1 MKVVKILLI
10 VAGGLLALAAIAA
23 AVFALTFKPD
33 SYKPELVALVK
44 ERTGRTL
51 TIDGPLGL
59 TFFPKLGVSIGKT
72 QLSEA
77 GGSKTF
83 ASLTEAKVSLALMPL
98 LSGQVVVDRVVLT
111 GLAAEVV
118 SRKDG
123 KSNIDD
129 LTGGSSTD
137 KEKPKSSDKAAA
149 PAVKLDIAGI
159 EVTADNLVLRDEREA
174 KQTRVSALK
183 LTTGRIAEDAPGK
196 LELKARVQGEGLDVT
211 VDVAGNYRLS
221 LGQSKVS
228 LSDLAVKITGE
239 VPSAPKPFA
248 LTLAGNLAADW
259 GRETANGELTAKFDD
274 STAKTKFEVK
284 GFSPSAI
291 RFDAEVDRLDLDR
304 YAGQQKP
311 AGSAA
316 GATGGGAAGKPAAE
330 QPIDLSGLKGLNL
343 NGEARIGQLTVAKL
357 KIEKVRVGLRVLGGR
372 VDASPLAAS
381 LYGGTLS
388 GSAMV
393 NANGNQIVLKQ
404 QLTGINIG
412 PLLRDAMGRD
422 AMEGR
427 GNVTLDV
434 QTAGQFPGALKRALA
449 GTASLRLEDGAVK
462 GINLAETFRKAKS
475 MLGSKSAQEQGASGS
490 DKTDFSEMT
499 ASFVIRNGVARNDDL
514 SVKAPFLRL
523 GGAGD
528 IDIGAGNLNYLAKAA
543 VVNTS
548 GGQGGKDLEALAGLT
563 IPVRLSGPFDA
574 VKYRIDYGSIATDAV
589 KQKVEQKVQD
599 ALKGGVQDK
608 LKNLFKR

>member
-1 MKVVKILLI
+1 MKALKILLM
-10 VAGGLLALAAIAA
+10 VAGGLIALAAIAV
-23 AVFALTFKPD
+23 AVFAVTFKPD

-44 ERTGRTL
+44 EKTGRTL
-51 TIDGPLGL
+51 DIDGPLGL
-59 TFFPKLGVSIGKT
+59 TFFPKLGVSVGKT
-72 QLSEA
+72 QLSEV
-77 GGSKTF
+77 GGGKTF

-111 GLAAEVV
+111 GLSAEVV
-118 SRKDG
+118 TRKDG
-123 KSNIDD
+123 RTNIDD
-129 LTGGSSTD
+129 LTGGASRD
-137 KEKPKSSDKAAA
+137 KTKPAEKSAP

-174 KQTRVSALK
+174 RQTRVSALK

-196 LELKARVQGEGLDVT
+196 LELKARVQGEGLDVII
-211 VDVAGNYRLS
+211 DVAGSYRLS
-221 LGQSKVS
+221 LGESKLS
-228 LSDLAVKITGE
+228 LSELAVKIAGE
-239 VPSAPKPFA
+239 APSAPKPFA
-248 LTLAGNLAADW
+248 LALTGNVTADW
-259 GRETANGELTAKFDD
+259 VKETANGELTAKFDD

-311 AGSAA
+311 AGPAADSAA
-316 GATGGGAAGKPAAE
+316 GAAADKPAAE

-343 NGEARIGQLTVAKL
+343 TGEARIGQLTVAKL

-372 VDASPLAAS
+372 VDVNPVAAS
-381 LYGGTLS
+381 LYGGTLA
-388 GSAMV
+388 GSATL
-393 NANGNQIVLKQ
+393 NANGNQIALKQ

-422 AMEGR
+422 ALEGR
-427 GNVTLDV
+427 GNVTLEV
-434 QTAGQFPGALKRALA
+434 QTAGQLPSALKRALA
-449 GTASLRLEDGAVK
+449 GTASFRLEDGAVK
-462 GINLAETFRKAKS
+462 GINLADTFRKAKS
-475 MLGSKSAQEQGASGS
+475 MLGSKSAQEQGASSG

-499 ASFVIRNGVARNDDL
+499 ASFVIRNGVAHNDDL
-514 SVKAPFLRL
+514 SAKAPFLRL
-523 GGAGD
+523 GGSGD

-548 GGQGGKDLEALAGLT
+548 GGQGGKDLESLAGLT

-574 VKYRIDYGSIATDAV
+574 VKYKIEFGSVATDAV
-589 KQKVEQKVQD
+589 KQKVQET
-599 ALKGGVQDK
+599 LKSGVQDK
-608 LKNLFKR
+608 LKNLLKR